1 MDIGTAGK
9 PMPKSST
16 LMGPNL
22 AGLLGLIFFPLDS
35 YSKKQTAHRA
45 DICRSRQGRRRR
57 RWHVGRRRFTDGGN
71 RVFRRNLRSAPAC
84 PPDAQGTVDGKE
96 ERSGEDFWAPEIEEC
111 QTDGVTDGRP
121 LDRPGNSWT
130 HLASPKPKSKP
141 NIQTVFPLLPGDS
154 PTGW

>member
-16 LMGPNL
+16 LVGPDL

-45 DICRSRQGRRRR
+45 DICRSRQGRRRW
-57 RWHVGRRRFTDGGN
+57 RWQAAIHGRRQPRLPPQSP
-71 RVFRRNLRSAPAC
+71 FRARMLAGCPRSSRRKR
-84 PPDAQGTVDGKE
+84 GE

-111 QTDGVTDGRP
+111 QTDGVTDGRL

-141 NIQTVFPLLPGDS
+141 NIQTVFPLLPRDS